1 MEKIN
6 LSDLLE
12 PEHMDPVKRIALI
25 RIVDDDGGVR
35 ESYKFLI
42 ESEGWRVKTYPSAEA
57 FLEEDDPTV
66 PGCGVFDVRMTGIT
80 GMELHQKLIELA
92 NRLPV
97 IFVSAHGD
105 IEMAVKAMRRGAVDF
120 LTKPVVDE
128 KLLSSIDRAVARSC
142 EEAAEAETV
151 RELAGLWQALS
162 PRECQVAQ
170 LAAEGLTT
178 KAVSDVLG
186 IAERTA
192 QVHVAHVC
200 SKLGVE
206 NAVGVAQIIAPAR
219 PRSPAV
225 KRLLRSDGIDVI
237 VVGSGLA
244 GLSAALTVA
253 EFGYSPVILE
263 KACEPGGLT
272 RRAYGFFNAADA
284 RRQIALGID
293 DSPEKHLRQ
302 ALEVSRGKAREPLMR
317 TLCYEAY
324 STLQWLEAFGLEF
337 EPGIR
342 RVLGGVYPRT
352 HMPLRGAGE
361 AYLSALRS
369 ALRPF
374 GVPIVCN
381 AEVTALRKSGDAVTG
396 VEGLLSGE
404 PFRLTSRL
412 GVVLA
417 GGGFSRNM
425 EMMRLYAPGL
435 SDVLPAL
442 DEGADGSLIQAA
454 ADIGAALV
462 GMSYFEVR
470 LFAST
475 LGLPG
480 DPSDYILV
488 NARGERFMREDR
500 RRSTLAEAVVRQPD
514 GMAWMVINAPGA
526 DPLRPTTG
534 FRETVIATI
543 SGYNYCIRTKGRDS
557 LGRDPLTMR
566 PIGPGVEIRPVLPR
580 ILWSYGGLEIN
591 EKAEVIDRRG
601 RPMKGLAA
609 AGDITGGIH
618 GEHALMG
625 DMLASAA
632 VFGRIAARTLVKN
645 GRAVK
650 RKD

>member
-1 MEKIN
+1 M
-6 LSDLLE
+6 
-12 PEHMDPVKRIALI
+12 
-25 RIVDDDGGVR
+25 
-35 ESYKFLI
+35 
-42 ESEGWRVKTYPSAEA
+42 
-57 FLEEDDPTV
+57 
-66 PGCGVFDVRMTGIT
+66 
-80 GMELHQKLIELA
+80 
-92 NRLPV
+92 
-97 IFVSAHGD
+97 
-105 IEMAVKAMRRGAVDF
+105 
-120 LTKPVVDE
+120 
-128 KLLSSIDRAVARSC
+128 
-142 EEAAEAETV
+142 
-151 RELAGLWQALS
+151 
-162 PRECQVAQ
+162 
-170 LAAEGLTT
+170 
-178 KAVSDVLG
+178 
-186 IAERTA
+186 
-192 QVHVAHVC
+192 
-200 SKLGVE
+200 
-206 NAVGVAQIIAPAR
+206 
-219 PRSPAV
+219 
-225 KRLLRSDGIDVI
+225 KRLLRSDGFDVI

-324 STLQWLEAFGLEF
+324 STLQWLEALGLEF

-454 ADIGAALV
+454 TDIGAALV

-480 DPSDYILV
+480 DPPTTSSSTREA
-488 NARGERFMREDR
+488 NASCAR
-500 RRSTLAEAVVRQPD
+500 TV
-514 GMAWMVINAPGA
+514 A
-526 DPLRPTTG
+526 DPRSPRP
-534 FRETVIATI
+534 
-543 SGYNYCIRTKGRDS
+543 SSDSRTAW
-557 LGRDPLTMR
+557 
-566 PIGPGVEIRPVLPR
+566 PG
-580 ILWSYGGLEIN
+580 W
-591 EKAEVIDRRG
+591 
-601 RPMKGLAA
+601 
-609 AGDITGGIH
+609 
-618 GEHALMG
+618 
-625 DMLASAA
+625 
-632 VFGRIAARTLVKN
+632 
-645 GRAVK
+645 
-650 RKD
+650 

>member
-1 MEKIN
+1 M
-6 LSDLLE
+6 
-12 PEHMDPVKRIALI
+12 
-25 RIVDDDGGVR
+25 
-35 ESYKFLI
+35 
-42 ESEGWRVKTYPSAEA
+42 
-57 FLEEDDPTV
+57 
-66 PGCGVFDVRMTGIT
+66 
-80 GMELHQKLIELA
+80 
-92 NRLPV
+92 
-97 IFVSAHGD
+97 
-105 IEMAVKAMRRGAVDF
+105 
-120 LTKPVVDE
+120 
-128 KLLSSIDRAVARSC
+128 
-142 EEAAEAETV
+142 
-151 RELAGLWQALS
+151 
-162 PRECQVAQ
+162 
-170 LAAEGLTT
+170 
-178 KAVSDVLG
+178 
-186 IAERTA
+186 
-192 QVHVAHVC
+192 
-200 SKLGVE
+200 
-206 NAVGVAQIIAPAR
+206 
-219 PRSPAV
+219 
-225 KRLLRSDGIDVI
+225 KRLLRSDGFDVI

-253 EFGYSPVILE
+253 EFGYRPVILE

-324 STLQWLEAFGLEF
+324 STLQWLEALGLEF

-514 GMAWMVINAPGA
+514 GMAGLQRLHSYEGKGFPRTRSPHDEA
-526 DPLRPTTG
+526 DRSGRRDQARSAENPLVLRRSRDQREGRGDRPQGQTHEGTCG
-534 FRETVIATI
+534 
-543 SGYNYCIRTKGRDS
+543 
-557 LGRDPLTMR
+557 
-566 PIGPGVEIRPVLPR
+566 
-580 ILWSYGGLEIN
+580 
-591 EKAEVIDRRG
+591 RG
-601 RPMKGLAA
+601 RHYGRHSRRTRPHGRHARVGCGLR
-609 AGDITGGIH
+609 TNR
-618 GEHALMG
+618 GENTREERQ
-625 DMLASAA
+625 
-632 VFGRIAARTLVKN
+632 GRQA
-645 GRAVK
+645 
-650 RKD
+650 

>member
-151 RELAGLWQALS
+151 RELAGLS
-162 PRECQVAQ
+162 V
-170 LAAEGLTT
+170 
-178 KAVSDVLG
+178 
-186 IAERTA
+186 
-192 QVHVAHVC
+192 
-200 SKLGVE
+200 
-206 NAVGVAQIIAPAR
+206 
-219 PRSPAV
+219 
-225 KRLLRSDGIDVI
+225 
-237 VVGSGLA
+237 
-244 GLSAALTVA
+244 ALTVA

-272 RRAYGFFNAADA
+272 CRAYGFFNAADA

-324 STLQWLEAFGLEF
+324 STLQWLEALGLEF

-526 DPLRPTTG
+526 EPLRPTTA

-543 SGYNYCIRTKGRDS
+543 SGYNDCIRTKERDS

-650 RKD
+650 RQD

>member
-1 MEKIN
+1 
-6 LSDLLE
+6 
-12 PEHMDPVKRIALI
+12 
-25 RIVDDDGGVR
+25 
-35 ESYKFLI
+35 
-42 ESEGWRVKTYPSAEA
+42 
-57 FLEEDDPTV
+57 
-66 PGCGVFDVRMTGIT
+66 
-80 GMELHQKLIELA
+80 
-92 NRLPV
+92 
-97 IFVSAHGD
+97 
-105 IEMAVKAMRRGAVDF
+105 
-120 LTKPVVDE
+120 
-128 KLLSSIDRAVARSC
+128 
-142 EEAAEAETV
+142 
-151 RELAGLWQALS
+151 
-162 PRECQVAQ
+162 
-170 LAAEGLTT
+170 
-178 KAVSDVLG
+178 
-186 IAERTA
+186 
-192 QVHVAHVC
+192 
-200 SKLGVE
+200 
-206 NAVGVAQIIAPAR
+206 
-219 PRSPAV
+219 
-225 KRLLRSDGIDVI
+225 
-237 VVGSGLA
+237 
-244 GLSAALTVA
+244 
-253 EFGYSPVILE
+253 
-263 KACEPGGLT
+263 
-272 RRAYGFFNAADA
+272 
-284 RRQIALGID
+284 
-293 DSPEKHLRQ
+293 
-302 ALEVSRGKAREPLMR
+302 MR

-324 STLQWLEAFGLEF
+324 STLQWLEALGLEF

-543 SGYNYCIRTKGRDS
+543 SGYNDCIRTKERDS

-601 RPMKGLAA
+601 RPMKRLAA

-650 RKD
+650 RQD

>member
-1 MEKIN
+1 
-6 LSDLLE
+6 
-12 PEHMDPVKRIALI
+12 
-25 RIVDDDGGVR
+25 
-35 ESYKFLI
+35 
-42 ESEGWRVKTYPSAEA
+42 
-57 FLEEDDPTV
+57 
-66 PGCGVFDVRMTGIT
+66 
-80 GMELHQKLIELA
+80 
-92 NRLPV
+92 
-97 IFVSAHGD
+97 
-105 IEMAVKAMRRGAVDF
+105 
-120 LTKPVVDE
+120 
-128 KLLSSIDRAVARSC
+128 
-142 EEAAEAETV
+142 
-151 RELAGLWQALS
+151 
-162 PRECQVAQ
+162 
-170 LAAEGLTT
+170 
-178 KAVSDVLG
+178 
-186 IAERTA
+186 
-192 QVHVAHVC
+192 
-200 SKLGVE
+200 
-206 NAVGVAQIIAPAR
+206 
-219 PRSPAV
+219 
-225 KRLLRSDGIDVI
+225 
-237 VVGSGLA
+237 
-244 GLSAALTVA
+244 
-253 EFGYSPVILE
+253 
-263 KACEPGGLT
+263 
-272 RRAYGFFNAADA
+272 
-284 RRQIALGID
+284 
-293 DSPEKHLRQ
+293 
-302 ALEVSRGKAREPLMR
+302 MR

-324 STLQWLEAFGLEF
+324 STLQWLEALGLEF

-462 GMSYFEVR
+462 GMS
-470 LFAST
+470 
-475 LGLPG
+475 
-480 DPSDYILV
+480 
-488 NARGERFMREDR
+488 
-500 RRSTLAEAVVRQPD
+500 
-514 GMAWMVINAPGA
+514 WMVINAPGA
-526 DPLRPTTG
+526 DPLRPTTA

-543 SGYNYCIRTKGRDS
+543 SGYNDCIRTKERDS

>member
-1 MEKIN
+1 M
-6 LSDLLE
+6 LDLGAAGRE
-12 PEHMDPVKRIALI
+12 VAPVLDVVA
-25 RIVDDDGGVR
+25 VR
-35 ESYKFLI
+35 VQTSAQEFLI

-151 RELAGLWQALS
+151 RELAGL
-162 PRECQVAQ
+162 
-170 LAAEGLTT
+170 
-178 KAVSDVLG
+178 
-186 IAERTA
+186 
-192 QVHVAHVC
+192 
-200 SKLGVE
+200 
-206 NAVGVAQIIAPAR
+206 
-219 PRSPAV
+219 
-225 KRLLRSDGIDVI
+225 
-237 VVGSGLA
+237 
-244 GLSAALTVA
+244 SAALTVA

-272 RRAYGFFNAADA
+272 CRAYGFFNAADA

-324 STLQWLEAFGLEF
+324 STLQWLEALGLEF

-526 DPLRPTTG
+526 EPLRPTTA

-543 SGYNYCIRTKGRDS
+543 SGYNDCIRTKERDS

-650 RKD
+650 RQD

>member
-1 MEKIN
+1 M
-6 LSDLLE
+6 
-12 PEHMDPVKRIALI
+12 
-25 RIVDDDGGVR
+25 
-35 ESYKFLI
+35 
-42 ESEGWRVKTYPSAEA
+42 
-57 FLEEDDPTV
+57 
-66 PGCGVFDVRMTGIT
+66 
-80 GMELHQKLIELA
+80 
-92 NRLPV
+92 
-97 IFVSAHGD
+97 
-105 IEMAVKAMRRGAVDF
+105 
-120 LTKPVVDE
+120 
-128 KLLSSIDRAVARSC
+128 
-142 EEAAEAETV
+142 
-151 RELAGLWQALS
+151 
-162 PRECQVAQ
+162 
-170 LAAEGLTT
+170 
-178 KAVSDVLG
+178 
-186 IAERTA
+186 
-192 QVHVAHVC
+192 
-200 SKLGVE
+200 
-206 NAVGVAQIIAPAR
+206 
-219 PRSPAV
+219 
-225 KRLLRSDGIDVI
+225 KRLLRSDGFDVI

-324 STLQWLEAFGLEF
+324 STLQWLEALGLEF

-526 DPLRPTTG
+526 NPSGPRRPSGRRSSRRSRVTTTA
-534 FRETVIATI
+534 FVR
-543 SGYNYCIRTKGRDS
+543 RKGIPSDAIPSR
-557 LGRDPLTMR
+557 
-566 PIGPGVEIRPVLPR
+566 
-580 ILWSYGGLEIN
+580 
-591 EKAEVIDRRG
+591 
-601 RPMKGLAA
+601 
-609 AGDITGGIH
+609 
-618 GEHALMG
+618 
-625 DMLASAA
+625 
-632 VFGRIAARTLVKN
+632 
-645 GRAVK
+645 
-650 RKD
+650 

>member
-1 MEKIN
+1 M
-6 LSDLLE
+6 
-12 PEHMDPVKRIALI
+12 
-25 RIVDDDGGVR
+25 
-35 ESYKFLI
+35 
-42 ESEGWRVKTYPSAEA
+42 
-57 FLEEDDPTV
+57 
-66 PGCGVFDVRMTGIT
+66 
-80 GMELHQKLIELA
+80 
-92 NRLPV
+92 
-97 IFVSAHGD
+97 
-105 IEMAVKAMRRGAVDF
+105 
-120 LTKPVVDE
+120 
-128 KLLSSIDRAVARSC
+128 
-142 EEAAEAETV
+142 
-151 RELAGLWQALS
+151 
-162 PRECQVAQ
+162 
-170 LAAEGLTT
+170 
-178 KAVSDVLG
+178 
-186 IAERTA
+186 
-192 QVHVAHVC
+192 
-200 SKLGVE
+200 
-206 NAVGVAQIIAPAR
+206 
-219 PRSPAV
+219 
-225 KRLLRSDGIDVI
+225 KRLLRSDGFDVI

-324 STLQWLEAFGLEF
+324 STLQWLEALGLEF

-404 PFRLTSRL
+404 SFRLTSRL

-475 LGLPG
+475 LGLPARRTQPVSKCNSPVNPG
-480 DPSDYILV
+480 CSIL
-488 NARGERFMREDR
+488 RGQ
-500 RRSTLAEAVVRQPD
+500 STLAHSPPSPSQFFTPIANV
-514 GMAWMVINAPGA
+514 GA
-526 DPLRPTTG
+526 NSFKQRSTDRAR
-534 FRETVIATI
+534 FRFFDAC
-543 SGYNYCIRTKGRDS
+543 SCS
-557 LGRDPLTMR
+557 
-566 PIGPGVEIRPVLPR
+566 
-580 ILWSYGGLEIN
+580 
-591 EKAEVIDRRG
+591 
-601 RPMKGLAA
+601 
-609 AGDITGGIH
+609 
-618 GEHALMG
+618 
-625 DMLASAA
+625 
-632 VFGRIAARTLVKN
+632 
-645 GRAVK
+645 
-650 RKD
+650 

>member
-206 NAVGVAQIIAPAR
+206 NAVGVAQIIAR
-219 PRSPAV
+219 LRSPAV
-225 KRLLRSDGIDVI
+225 KRLLRSDGFDVI

-324 STLQWLEAFGLEF
+324 STLQWLEALGLEF

-543 SGYNYCIRTKGRDS
+543 SGYNDGIRTKERDS

>member
-1 MEKIN
+1 M
-6 LSDLLE
+6 
-12 PEHMDPVKRIALI
+12 
-25 RIVDDDGGVR
+25 
-35 ESYKFLI
+35 
-42 ESEGWRVKTYPSAEA
+42 
-57 FLEEDDPTV
+57 
-66 PGCGVFDVRMTGIT
+66 
-80 GMELHQKLIELA
+80 
-92 NRLPV
+92 
-97 IFVSAHGD
+97 
-105 IEMAVKAMRRGAVDF
+105 
-120 LTKPVVDE
+120 
-128 KLLSSIDRAVARSC
+128 
-142 EEAAEAETV
+142 
-151 RELAGLWQALS
+151 
-162 PRECQVAQ
+162 
-170 LAAEGLTT
+170 
-178 KAVSDVLG
+178 
-186 IAERTA
+186 
-192 QVHVAHVC
+192 
-200 SKLGVE
+200 
-206 NAVGVAQIIAPAR
+206 
-219 PRSPAV
+219 
-225 KRLLRSDGIDVI
+225 KRLLRSDGFDVI

-272 RRAYGFFNAADA
+272 CRAYGFFNAADA

-324 STLQWLEAFGLEF
+324 STLQWLEALGLEF

-396 VEGLLSGE
+396 V
-404 PFRLTSRL
+404 
-412 GVVLA
+412 
-417 GGGFSRNM
+417 GFSRNM

-526 DPLRPTTG
+526 EPLRPTTA

-543 SGYNYCIRTKGRDS
+543 SGYNDCIRTKERDS

-650 RKD
+650 RQD

>member
-151 RELAGLWQALS
+151 RELAGL
-162 PRECQVAQ
+162 
-170 LAAEGLTT
+170 
-178 KAVSDVLG
+178 
-186 IAERTA
+186 
-192 QVHVAHVC
+192 
-200 SKLGVE
+200 
-206 NAVGVAQIIAPAR
+206 
-219 PRSPAV
+219 
-225 KRLLRSDGIDVI
+225 
-237 VVGSGLA
+237 
-244 GLSAALTVA
+244 SAALTVA

-263 KACEPGGLT
+263 KTCEPGGLT

-324 STLQWLEAFGLEF
+324 STLQWLEALGLEF

-526 DPLRPTTG
+526 DPLRPTTA

-543 SGYNYCIRTKGRDS
+543 SGYNDCIRTKERDS

-566 PIGPGVEIRPVLPR
+566 PIGPGVEIRSVLPR

>member
-1 MEKIN
+1 M
-6 LSDLLE
+6 
-12 PEHMDPVKRIALI
+12 
-25 RIVDDDGGVR
+25 
-35 ESYKFLI
+35 
-42 ESEGWRVKTYPSAEA
+42 
-57 FLEEDDPTV
+57 
-66 PGCGVFDVRMTGIT
+66 
-80 GMELHQKLIELA
+80 
-92 NRLPV
+92 
-97 IFVSAHGD
+97 
-105 IEMAVKAMRRGAVDF
+105 
-120 LTKPVVDE
+120 
-128 KLLSSIDRAVARSC
+128 
-142 EEAAEAETV
+142 
-151 RELAGLWQALS
+151 
-162 PRECQVAQ
+162 
-170 LAAEGLTT
+170 
-178 KAVSDVLG
+178 
-186 IAERTA
+186 
-192 QVHVAHVC
+192 
-200 SKLGVE
+200 
-206 NAVGVAQIIAPAR
+206 
-219 PRSPAV
+219 
-225 KRLLRSDGIDVI
+225 KRLLRSDGFDVI

-263 KACEPGGLT
+263 KTCEPGGLT

-324 STLQWLEAFGLEF
+324 STLQWLEALGLEF

-526 DPLRPTTG
+526 
-534 FRETVIATI
+534 
-543 SGYNYCIRTKGRDS
+543 
-557 LGRDPLTMR
+557 
-566 PIGPGVEIRPVLPR
+566 EIRPVLPR

>member
-1 MEKIN
+1 M
-6 LSDLLE
+6 
-12 PEHMDPVKRIALI
+12 
-25 RIVDDDGGVR
+25 
-35 ESYKFLI
+35 
-42 ESEGWRVKTYPSAEA
+42 
-57 FLEEDDPTV
+57 
-66 PGCGVFDVRMTGIT
+66 
-80 GMELHQKLIELA
+80 
-92 NRLPV
+92 
-97 IFVSAHGD
+97 
-105 IEMAVKAMRRGAVDF
+105 
-120 LTKPVVDE
+120 
-128 KLLSSIDRAVARSC
+128 
-142 EEAAEAETV
+142 
-151 RELAGLWQALS
+151 
-162 PRECQVAQ
+162 
-170 LAAEGLTT
+170 
-178 KAVSDVLG
+178 
-186 IAERTA
+186 
-192 QVHVAHVC
+192 
-200 SKLGVE
+200 
-206 NAVGVAQIIAPAR
+206 
-219 PRSPAV
+219 
-225 KRLLRSDGIDVI
+225 KRLLRSDGFDVI

-272 RRAYGFFNAADA
+272 CRAYGFFNAADA

-324 STLQWLEAFGLEF
+324 STLQWLEALGLEF

-475 LGLPG
+475 L
-480 DPSDYILV
+480 
-488 NARGERFMREDR
+488 
-500 RRSTLAEAVVRQPD
+500 AEAVVRQPD

-526 DPLRPTTG
+526 EPLRPTTA

-543 SGYNYCIRTKGRDS
+543 SGYNDCIRTKERDS

-650 RKD
+650 RQD

>member
-1 MEKIN
+1 M
-6 LSDLLE
+6 
-12 PEHMDPVKRIALI
+12 
-25 RIVDDDGGVR
+25 
-35 ESYKFLI
+35 
-42 ESEGWRVKTYPSAEA
+42 
-57 FLEEDDPTV
+57 
-66 PGCGVFDVRMTGIT
+66 
-80 GMELHQKLIELA
+80 
-92 NRLPV
+92 
-97 IFVSAHGD
+97 
-105 IEMAVKAMRRGAVDF
+105 
-120 LTKPVVDE
+120 
-128 KLLSSIDRAVARSC
+128 
-142 EEAAEAETV
+142 
-151 RELAGLWQALS
+151 
-162 PRECQVAQ
+162 
-170 LAAEGLTT
+170 
-178 KAVSDVLG
+178 
-186 IAERTA
+186 
-192 QVHVAHVC
+192 
-200 SKLGVE
+200 
-206 NAVGVAQIIAPAR
+206 
-219 PRSPAV
+219 
-225 KRLLRSDGIDVI
+225 KRLLRSDGFDVI

-263 KACEPGGLT
+263 KTCEPGGLT

-324 STLQWLEAFGLEF
+324 STLQWLEALGLEF

-454 ADIGAALV
+454 ADIGARRSWACPI
-462 GMSYFEVR
+462 SR
-470 LFAST
+470 
-475 LGLPG
+475 
-480 DPSDYILV
+480 SDSLRPRSVFQGIRPTTSLV
-488 NARGERFMREDR
+488 NAR
-500 RRSTLAEAVVRQPD
+500 A
-514 GMAWMVINAPGA
+514 NASCARTVA
-526 DPLRPTTG
+526 DPRSPRP
-534 FRETVIATI
+534 
-543 SGYNYCIRTKGRDS
+543 SSDSRTAW
-557 LGRDPLTMR
+557 
-566 PIGPGVEIRPVLPR
+566 PG
-580 ILWSYGGLEIN
+580 W
-591 EKAEVIDRRG
+591 
-601 RPMKGLAA
+601 
-609 AGDITGGIH
+609 
-618 GEHALMG
+618 
-625 DMLASAA
+625 
-632 VFGRIAARTLVKN
+632 
-645 GRAVK
+645 
-650 RKD
+650 

>member
-1 MEKIN
+1 M
-6 LSDLLE
+6 
-12 PEHMDPVKRIALI
+12 
-25 RIVDDDGGVR
+25 
-35 ESYKFLI
+35 
-42 ESEGWRVKTYPSAEA
+42 
-57 FLEEDDPTV
+57 
-66 PGCGVFDVRMTGIT
+66 
-80 GMELHQKLIELA
+80 
-92 NRLPV
+92 
-97 IFVSAHGD
+97 
-105 IEMAVKAMRRGAVDF
+105 
-120 LTKPVVDE
+120 
-128 KLLSSIDRAVARSC
+128 
-142 EEAAEAETV
+142 
-151 RELAGLWQALS
+151 
-162 PRECQVAQ
+162 
-170 LAAEGLTT
+170 
-178 KAVSDVLG
+178 
-186 IAERTA
+186 
-192 QVHVAHVC
+192 
-200 SKLGVE
+200 
-206 NAVGVAQIIAPAR
+206 
-219 PRSPAV
+219 
-225 KRLLRSDGIDVI
+225 KRLLRSDGFDVI

-324 STLQWLEAFGLEF
+324 STLQWLEALGLEF

-412 GVVLA
+412 
-417 GGGFSRNM
+417 
-425 EMMRLYAPGL
+425 
-435 SDVLPAL
+435 
-442 DEGADGSLIQAA
+442 
-454 ADIGAALV
+454 GAALV

-543 SGYNYCIRTKGRDS
+543 SGYNDCIRTKERDS

-601 RPMKGLAA
+601 RPMKRLAA

>member
-1 MEKIN
+1 M
-6 LSDLLE
+6 
-12 PEHMDPVKRIALI
+12 
-25 RIVDDDGGVR
+25 
-35 ESYKFLI
+35 
-42 ESEGWRVKTYPSAEA
+42 
-57 FLEEDDPTV
+57 
-66 PGCGVFDVRMTGIT
+66 
-80 GMELHQKLIELA
+80 
-92 NRLPV
+92 
-97 IFVSAHGD
+97 
-105 IEMAVKAMRRGAVDF
+105 
-120 LTKPVVDE
+120 
-128 KLLSSIDRAVARSC
+128 
-142 EEAAEAETV
+142 
-151 RELAGLWQALS
+151 
-162 PRECQVAQ
+162 
-170 LAAEGLTT
+170 
-178 KAVSDVLG
+178 
-186 IAERTA
+186 
-192 QVHVAHVC
+192 
-200 SKLGVE
+200 
-206 NAVGVAQIIAPAR
+206 
-219 PRSPAV
+219 
-225 KRLLRSDGIDVI
+225 KRLLRSDGFDVI

-324 STLQWLEAFGLEF
+324 STLQWLEALGLEF

-475 LGLPG
+475 L
-480 DPSDYILV
+480 
-488 NARGERFMREDR
+488 
-500 RRSTLAEAVVRQPD
+500 AEAVVRQPD

-543 SGYNYCIRTKGRDS
+543 SGYNDCIRTKERDS

>member
-206 NAVGVAQIIAPAR
+206 NAVGVAQIIAR

-324 STLQWLEAFGLEF
+324 STLQWLEALGLEF

-543 SGYNYCIRTKGRDS
+543 SGYNDCIRTKERDS

>member
-206 NAVGVAQIIAPAR
+206 NAVGVAQIIAR
-219 PRSPAV
+219 LRSPAV
-225 KRLLRSDGIDVI
+225 KRLLRSDGFDVI

-324 STLQWLEAFGLEF
+324 STLQWLEALGLEF

-526 DPLRPTTG
+526 EPLRPTTA

-543 SGYNYCIRTKGRDS
+543 SGYNDCIRTKERDS

-566 PIGPGVEIRPVLPR
+566 PIGPGVEIRSVLPR

-650 RKD
+650 RQD

>member
-1 MEKIN
+1 M
-6 LSDLLE
+6 
-12 PEHMDPVKRIALI
+12 
-25 RIVDDDGGVR
+25 
-35 ESYKFLI
+35 
-42 ESEGWRVKTYPSAEA
+42 
-57 FLEEDDPTV
+57 
-66 PGCGVFDVRMTGIT
+66 
-80 GMELHQKLIELA
+80 
-92 NRLPV
+92 
-97 IFVSAHGD
+97 
-105 IEMAVKAMRRGAVDF
+105 
-120 LTKPVVDE
+120 
-128 KLLSSIDRAVARSC
+128 
-142 EEAAEAETV
+142 
-151 RELAGLWQALS
+151 
-162 PRECQVAQ
+162 
-170 LAAEGLTT
+170 
-178 KAVSDVLG
+178 
-186 IAERTA
+186 
-192 QVHVAHVC
+192 
-200 SKLGVE
+200 
-206 NAVGVAQIIAPAR
+206 
-219 PRSPAV
+219 
-225 KRLLRSDGIDVI
+225 KRLLRSDGFDVI

-293 DSPEKHLRQ
+293 DSPEKHLRK

-324 STLQWLEAFGLEF
+324 STLQWLEALGLEF

-543 SGYNYCIRTKGRDS
+543 SGYNDCIRTKERDS

>member
-57 FLEEDDPTV
+57 FLEEDDLTV

-151 RELAGLWQALS
+151 RELAGL
-162 PRECQVAQ
+162 
-170 LAAEGLTT
+170 
-178 KAVSDVLG
+178 
-186 IAERTA
+186 
-192 QVHVAHVC
+192 
-200 SKLGVE
+200 
-206 NAVGVAQIIAPAR
+206 
-219 PRSPAV
+219 
-225 KRLLRSDGIDVI
+225 
-237 VVGSGLA
+237 
-244 GLSAALTVA
+244 SAALTVA

-324 STLQWLEAFGLEF
+324 STLQWLEALGLEF

-526 DPLRPTTG
+526 EPLRPTTA

-543 SGYNYCIRTKGRDS
+543 SGYNDCIRTKERDS

>member
-80 GMELHQKLIELA
+80 GTELHQKLIELA

-151 RELAGLWQALS
+151 RELAGL
-162 PRECQVAQ
+162 
-170 LAAEGLTT
+170 
-178 KAVSDVLG
+178 
-186 IAERTA
+186 
-192 QVHVAHVC
+192 
-200 SKLGVE
+200 
-206 NAVGVAQIIAPAR
+206 
-219 PRSPAV
+219 
-225 KRLLRSDGIDVI
+225 
-237 VVGSGLA
+237 
-244 GLSAALTVA
+244 SAALTVA

-272 RRAYGFFNAADA
+272 CRAYGFFNAADA

-324 STLQWLEAFGLEF
+324 STLQWLEALGLEF

-526 DPLRPTTG
+526 EPLRPTTA

-543 SGYNYCIRTKGRDS
+543 SGYNDCIRTKERDS

-650 RKD
+650 RQD

>member
-105 IEMAVKAMRRGAVDF
+105 IEMAV
-120 LTKPVVDE
+120 
-128 KLLSSIDRAVARSC
+128 
-142 EEAAEAETV
+142 
-151 RELAGLWQALS
+151 
-162 PRECQVAQ
+162 
-170 LAAEGLTT
+170 
-178 KAVSDVLG
+178 
-186 IAERTA
+186 
-192 QVHVAHVC
+192 
-200 SKLGVE
+200 
-206 NAVGVAQIIAPAR
+206 
-219 PRSPAV
+219 
-225 KRLLRSDGIDVI
+225 
-237 VVGSGLA
+237 
-244 GLSAALTVA
+244 
-253 EFGYSPVILE
+253 
-263 KACEPGGLT
+263 
-272 RRAYGFFNAADA
+272 
-284 RRQIALGID
+284 
-293 DSPEKHLRQ
+293 
-302 ALEVSRGKAREPLMR
+302 
-317 TLCYEAY
+317 
-324 STLQWLEAFGLEF
+324 
-337 EPGIR
+337 
-342 RVLGGVYPRT
+342 
-352 HMPLRGAGE
+352 
-361 AYLSALRS
+361 
-369 ALRPF
+369 
-374 GVPIVCN
+374 
-381 AEVTALRKSGDAVTG
+381 
-396 VEGLLSGE
+396 
-404 PFRLTSRL
+404 
-412 GVVLA
+412 
-417 GGGFSRNM
+417 
-425 EMMRLYAPGL
+425 
-435 SDVLPAL
+435 
-442 DEGADGSLIQAA
+442 
-454 ADIGAALV
+454 
-462 GMSYFEVR
+462 
-470 LFAST
+470 
-475 LGLPG
+475 
-480 DPSDYILV
+480 

-500 RRSTLAEAVVRQPD
+500 RRSMLAEAVVRQPD

-526 DPLRPTTG
+526 EPLRPTTA

-543 SGYNYCIRTKGRDS
+543 SGYNDCIRTKERDS

-650 RKD
+650 RQD

>member
-1 MEKIN
+1 M
-6 LSDLLE
+6 
-12 PEHMDPVKRIALI
+12 
-25 RIVDDDGGVR
+25 
-35 ESYKFLI
+35 
-42 ESEGWRVKTYPSAEA
+42 
-57 FLEEDDPTV
+57 
-66 PGCGVFDVRMTGIT
+66 
-80 GMELHQKLIELA
+80 
-92 NRLPV
+92 
-97 IFVSAHGD
+97 
-105 IEMAVKAMRRGAVDF
+105 
-120 LTKPVVDE
+120 
-128 KLLSSIDRAVARSC
+128 
-142 EEAAEAETV
+142 
-151 RELAGLWQALS
+151 
-162 PRECQVAQ
+162 
-170 LAAEGLTT
+170 
-178 KAVSDVLG
+178 
-186 IAERTA
+186 
-192 QVHVAHVC
+192 
-200 SKLGVE
+200 
-206 NAVGVAQIIAPAR
+206 
-219 PRSPAV
+219 
-225 KRLLRSDGIDVI
+225 KRLLRSDGFDVI

-324 STLQWLEAFGLEF
+324 STLQWLEALGLEF

-404 PFRLTSRL
+404 SFRLTSRL

-442 DEGADGSLIQAA
+442 DEGADGGLIQAA

-514 GMAWMVINAPGA
+514 GMAWMVINAPG
-526 DPLRPTTG
+526 
-534 FRETVIATI
+534 
-543 SGYNYCIRTKGRDS
+543 
-557 LGRDPLTMR
+557 
-566 PIGPGVEIRPVLPR
+566 VEIRPVLPR

-601 RPMKGLAA
+601 SPMKGLAA

>member
-1 MEKIN
+1 M
-6 LSDLLE
+6 
-12 PEHMDPVKRIALI
+12 
-25 RIVDDDGGVR
+25 
-35 ESYKFLI
+35 
-42 ESEGWRVKTYPSAEA
+42 
-57 FLEEDDPTV
+57 
-66 PGCGVFDVRMTGIT
+66 
-80 GMELHQKLIELA
+80 
-92 NRLPV
+92 
-97 IFVSAHGD
+97 
-105 IEMAVKAMRRGAVDF
+105 
-120 LTKPVVDE
+120 
-128 KLLSSIDRAVARSC
+128 
-142 EEAAEAETV
+142 
-151 RELAGLWQALS
+151 
-162 PRECQVAQ
+162 
-170 LAAEGLTT
+170 
-178 KAVSDVLG
+178 
-186 IAERTA
+186 
-192 QVHVAHVC
+192 
-200 SKLGVE
+200 
-206 NAVGVAQIIAPAR
+206 
-219 PRSPAV
+219 
-225 KRLLRSDGIDVI
+225 KRLLRSDGFDVI

-272 RRAYGFFNAADA
+272 CRAYGFFNAADA

-324 STLQWLEAFGLEF
+324 STLQWLEALGLEF

-526 DPLRPTTG
+526 EPLRPTTG

-543 SGYNYCIRTKGRDS
+543 SGYNDCIRTKGRDS

>member
-1 MEKIN
+1 M
-6 LSDLLE
+6 
-12 PEHMDPVKRIALI
+12 
-25 RIVDDDGGVR
+25 
-35 ESYKFLI
+35 
-42 ESEGWRVKTYPSAEA
+42 
-57 FLEEDDPTV
+57 
-66 PGCGVFDVRMTGIT
+66 
-80 GMELHQKLIELA
+80 
-92 NRLPV
+92 
-97 IFVSAHGD
+97 
-105 IEMAVKAMRRGAVDF
+105 
-120 LTKPVVDE
+120 
-128 KLLSSIDRAVARSC
+128 
-142 EEAAEAETV
+142 
-151 RELAGLWQALS
+151 
-162 PRECQVAQ
+162 
-170 LAAEGLTT
+170 
-178 KAVSDVLG
+178 
-186 IAERTA
+186 
-192 QVHVAHVC
+192 
-200 SKLGVE
+200 
-206 NAVGVAQIIAPAR
+206 
-219 PRSPAV
+219 
-225 KRLLRSDGIDVI
+225 KRLLRSDGFDVI

-324 STLQWLEAFGLEF
+324 STLQWLEALGLEF

-435 SDVLPAL
+435 SDVLP
-442 DEGADGSLIQAA
+442 GADGSLIQAA

-526 DPLRPTTG
+526 EPLRPTTA

-543 SGYNYCIRTKGRDS
+543 SGYNDCIRTKERDS

-618 GEHALMG
+618 GEHAMRRLVNDGGNHLRENRNRAEVCAG
-625 DMLASAA
+625 DADEALGLRGIED
-632 VFGRIAARTLVKN
+632 GRLEQVVE
-645 GRAVK
+645 AVK
-650 RKD
+650 QHDRLGQKGHGARRGHEAVAAAYEERLSEGLAKVREHAAGGRQAEVELLGADGQGLKAAERHEEEKVLLAQGGLNHGAGPGLKKKRRSGGCSELLLRQVL

>member
-1 MEKIN
+1 M
-6 LSDLLE
+6 
-12 PEHMDPVKRIALI
+12 
-25 RIVDDDGGVR
+25 
-35 ESYKFLI
+35 
-42 ESEGWRVKTYPSAEA
+42 
-57 FLEEDDPTV
+57 
-66 PGCGVFDVRMTGIT
+66 
-80 GMELHQKLIELA
+80 
-92 NRLPV
+92 
-97 IFVSAHGD
+97 
-105 IEMAVKAMRRGAVDF
+105 
-120 LTKPVVDE
+120 
-128 KLLSSIDRAVARSC
+128 
-142 EEAAEAETV
+142 
-151 RELAGLWQALS
+151 
-162 PRECQVAQ
+162 
-170 LAAEGLTT
+170 
-178 KAVSDVLG
+178 
-186 IAERTA
+186 
-192 QVHVAHVC
+192 
-200 SKLGVE
+200 
-206 NAVGVAQIIAPAR
+206 
-219 PRSPAV
+219 
-225 KRLLRSDGIDVI
+225 KRLLRSDGFDVI

-263 KACEPGGLT
+263 KTCEPGGLT

-324 STLQWLEAFGLEF
+324 STLQWLEALGLEF

-425 EMMRLYAPGL
+425 EMMRLYAPG
-435 SDVLPAL
+435 
-442 DEGADGSLIQAA
+442 
-454 ADIGAALV
+454 
-462 GMSYFEVR
+462 
-470 LFAST
+470 
-475 LGLPG
+475 
-480 DPSDYILV
+480 
-488 NARGERFMREDR
+488 
-500 RRSTLAEAVVRQPD
+500 
-514 GMAWMVINAPGA
+514 A
-526 DPLRPTTG
+526 DPLRPTTA

-543 SGYNYCIRTKGRDS
+543 SGYNDCIRTKERDS